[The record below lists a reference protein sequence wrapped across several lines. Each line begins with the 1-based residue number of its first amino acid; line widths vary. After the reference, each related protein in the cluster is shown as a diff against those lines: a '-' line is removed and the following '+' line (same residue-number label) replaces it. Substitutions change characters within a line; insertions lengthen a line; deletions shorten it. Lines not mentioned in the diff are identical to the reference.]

1 MLQVHLRGPNAQ
13 LPTRSSALAAGYDLY
28 SAESVS
34 IPPRMRKL
42 ISTEVSISVPPGTYG
57 RIAPRS
63 GMSVRGVDIGAGV
76 IDADYAGEVKVLLI
90 NNGEADYEVESGNR
104 IAQLILEKHAIAD
117 VCAVEFV
124 QPTERGENGFGS
136 SGL

>member
-1 MLQVHLRGPNAQ
+1 M
-13 LPTRSSALAAGYDLY
+13 
-28 SAESVS
+28 
-34 IPPRMRKL
+34 
-42 ISTEVSISVPPGTYG
+42 
-57 RIAPRS
+57 
-63 GMSVRGVDIGAGV
+63 DIGAGV

-90 NNGEADYEVESGNR
+90 NNGEADYEVQSGNR